1 MSISIDSP
9 VSMISGVGKTRNEQ
23 LSRLGIHTVRD
34 LLYYFPRAYENR
46 GEVRLLGD
54 YDTEFSRSY
63 LLTVASNITSAK
75 VKSGL
80 TISKFRAFDDSGSVE
95 VVFFNSPYI
104 KDIFHVGRT
113 FRFYGRTSFNKT
125 KRLTLTNPKYEPI
138 SEGVILEDFLP
149 IYKLTDGLSSKAI
162 EKLVRHC
169 INDFLPMLKDPLP
182 EHIRIKVGLP
192 TLSQA
197 IKNAHFPPDE
207 DKLLSARRR
216 LAFDEMFYFGLA
228 ISVSASKKELTQG
241 VRFERCDISPL
252 LDLLPY
258 ELTDAQKNV
267 VNDIYRDTVLKKV
280 DGKTPAMSRIL
291 VGDVGSGKTIC
302 ATIAIYIAYLSGYQS
317 ALMVPTE
324 ILANQHYEDIGE
336 LLGKL
341 GVKVE
346 LLTGSTTQARKRS
359 IYTSLENGEI
369 DVIIGTHA
377 LLSDKVRFSKLGLIV
392 TDEQHRFGVKQRAVI
407 KEKVTNAHTL
417 VMSAT
422 PIPRSLALALYGDL
436 DISRIEEMPKGR
448 QRVDTFVVDEGYRTR
463 IDNFIKKQVEEG
475 GQVYIVCPSIEKDEE
490 FDGEELVPTGLTIQN
505 LRKDSHLKSAVEY
518 TEELKKRLKGVSIEC
533 LHGRMKNQEKDEIM
547 SRFVSAETRVLVST
561 TVIEVG
567 VNVPSATLMIV
578 ENADRFG
585 LSQLHQLRG
594 RVGRGN
600 KKSYCI
606 LVSDI
611 SADKARS
618 RLEVMRTTYDGYQI
632 AEKDLIL
639 RGPGD
644 FFSSVTDDNL
654 RQSGGLDFHFAS
666 ACDDSELFES
676 AFSYA
681 KEIAN
686 IDPELI
692 SDEYYILKNEIAL
705 RITKAS
711 LIS

>member
-1 MSISIDSP
+1 MPISIDSP

-23 LSRLGIHTVRD
+23 LSRLGIHTIRD

-63 LLTVASNITSAK
+63 MLTVASNVTSAK
-75 VKSGL
+75 IKSGL
-80 TISKFRAFDDSGSVE
+80 TISKFRAFDESGSAE
-95 VVFFNSPYI
+95 IVFFNSPYI
-104 KDIFHVGRT
+104 KDIFHVGST
-113 FRFYGRTSFNKT
+113 FRFYGKTGFNKS
-125 KRLTLTNPKYEPI
+125 KRLVLTNPKYEPI
-138 SEGVILEDFLP
+138 NESTVLEDYLP

-182 EHIRIKVGLP
+182 EHIRLKVGLP

-197 IKNAHFPPDE
+197 IKNAHLPADE

-228 ISVSASKKELTQG
+228 ISVSASKKEMVEG
-241 VRFERCDISPL
+241 VPFEKCDISPL

-258 ELTDAQKNV
+258 ELTNAQKNV
-267 VNDIYRDTVLKKV
+267 VNDIYRDTVLNKV
-280 DGKTPAMSRIL
+280 NGITPAMSRIL

-324 ILANQHYEDIGE
+324 ILANQHYDDISE

-346 LLTGSTTQARKRS
+346 LLTGSTTQSRKKA
-359 IYTSLENGEI
+359 IYSSLENGETN
-369 DVIIGTHA
+369 VVIGTHA
-377 LLSDKVRFSKLGLIV
+377 LLSDKVKFNNLGLII
-392 TDEQHRFGVKQRAVI
+392 TDEQHRFGVKQRAVM
-407 KEKVTNAHTL
+407 KERVSNAHTL

-448 QRVDTFVVDEGYRTR
+448 QRVDTFVVDESYRTR
-463 IDNFIKKQVEEG
+463 LDNFIKKQVEDG
-475 GQVYIVCPSIEKDEE
+475 GQVYIVCPSIEKDDEI
-490 FDGEELVPTGLTIQN
+490 DGEELVPTGLTSQN
-505 LRKDSHLKSAVEY
+505 LKTENTLKSAVDY
-518 TEELKKRLKGVSIEC
+518 TEELKKRLKGINIEC
-533 LHGRMKNQEKDEIM
+533 LHGKMKNQEKDEIM
-547 SRFVSAETRVLVST
+547 SRFASGKTHVLVST

-594 RVGRGN
+594 RVGRGS
-600 KKSYCI
+600 KKSYCV

-611 SADKARS
+611 SAEKARS

-632 AEKDLIL
+632 AEKDLLL

-644 FFSSVTDDNL
+644 FFSSVQDDNL

-666 ACDDSELFES
+666 ACDDTELFES
-676 AFSYA
+676 AFAHA

-692 SDEYYILKNEIAL
+692 SDEYYILKKEIAL
-705 RITKAS
+705 RITRAS

>member
-1 MSISIDSP
+1 MPISIDSP

-23 LSRLGIHTVRD
+23 LSRLGIHTIRD

-63 LLTVASNITSAK
+63 MLTVASNVTSAK
-75 VKSGL
+75 IKSGL
-80 TISKFRAFDDSGSVE
+80 TISKFRAFDESGSAE
-95 VVFFNSPYI
+95 IVFFNSPYI
-104 KDIFHVGRT
+104 KDIFHVGST
-113 FRFYGRTSFNKT
+113 FRFYGKTSFNKS
-125 KRLTLTNPKYEPI
+125 KRLVLTNPKYEPI
-138 SEGVILEDFLP
+138 NESRVLEDYLP

-182 EHIRIKVGLP
+182 EHIRLKVGLP

-197 IKNAHFPPDE
+197 IKNAHLPADE

-228 ISVSASKKELTQG
+228 ISVSASKKEMVEG
-241 VRFERCDISPL
+241 VPFEKCDISPL

-258 ELTDAQKNV
+258 ELTNAQKNV
-267 VNDIYRDTVLKKV
+267 VNDIYRDTVLNKV
-280 DGKTPAMSRIL
+280 NGITPAMSRIL

-324 ILANQHYEDIGE
+324 ILANQHYDDISE

-346 LLTGSTTQARKRS
+346 LLTGSTTQSRKKA
-359 IYTSLENGEI
+359 IYSSLENGESN
-369 DVIIGTHA
+369 VVIGTHA
-377 LLSDKVRFSKLGLIV
+377 LLSDKVKFNKLGLII
-392 TDEQHRFGVKQRAVI
+392 TDEQHRFGVKQRAVM
-407 KEKVTNAHTL
+407 KERVSNAHTL

-448 QRVDTFVVDEGYRTR
+448 QRVDTFVVDESYRTR
-463 IDNFIKKQVEEG
+463 LDNFIKKQVEDG
-475 GQVYIVCPSIEKDEE
+475 GQVYIVCPSIEKDDEI
-490 FDGEELVPTGLTIQN
+490 DGEELVPTGLTTQN
-505 LRKDSHLKSAVEY
+505 LKTENTLKSAVDY
-518 TEELKKRLKGVSIEC
+518 TEELKKRLKGINIEC
-533 LHGRMKNQEKDEIM
+533 LHGKMKNQEKDEIM
-547 SRFVSAETRVLVST
+547 SRFASGKTHVLVST

-594 RVGRGN
+594 RVGRGS
-600 KKSYCI
+600 KKSYCV

-611 SADKARS
+611 SAEKARS

-632 AEKDLIL
+632 AEKDLML

-644 FFSSVTDDNL
+644 FFSSVQDDNL

-666 ACDDSELFES
+666 ACDDTELFES
-676 AFSYA
+676 AFAHA

-692 SDEYYILKNEIAL
+692 SDEYYILKKEIAL
-705 RITKAS
+705 RITRAS